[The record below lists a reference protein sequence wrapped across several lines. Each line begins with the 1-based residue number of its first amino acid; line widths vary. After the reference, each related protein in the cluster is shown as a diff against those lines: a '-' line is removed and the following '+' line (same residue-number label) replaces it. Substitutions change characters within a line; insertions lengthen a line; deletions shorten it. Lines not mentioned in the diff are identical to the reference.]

1 MKYLGIDYGLKKIGL
16 ALSEGQVASVY
27 KVIDTS
33 SLKDSVEKVVQVIKD
48 QNIEGI
54 VIGVPDK
61 TSAKKVNNF
70 VTLLNKK
77 IDQEKI
83 KATIIK
89 ADETLSSYEARNLM
103 IEMGTTK
110 KDREKEDAYAA
121 ALILQ
126 NFLDTLN

>member
-1 MKYLGIDYGLKKIGL
+1 MRYLGIDYGLKKIGL